1 MFRFQTKAKN
11 YAELLMEDDILI
23 SKKTLGNKF
32 IIYGSLPVMN
42 GKLDN
47 IEIKEAA
54 GYINR
59 DGIDYIV
66 SKKLKFRYLY

>member
-1 MFRFQTKAKN
+1 
-11 YAELLMEDDILI
+11 
-23 SKKTLGNKF
+23 
-32 IIYGSLPVMN
+32 MN

-59 DGIDYIV
+59 DDIDYIV